1 MIATDHY
8 LSDEAFVTLLLYSA
22 FVPKD
27 TVATYGRGFLRFFQ
41 GDFTSGLYILTPLL
55 ENSLRHV
62 LKSHGHDVTSFDD
75 STMTQQDR
83 TISVLF
89 EQMRQELNSI
99 FGLAITTDIENVF
112 LRKPGPYLRHSLAH
126 GLLPDGAPY
135 GADAIYGCWLLFHLC
150 MLPLFPIRTQ
160 LMLPF
165 DDVTQD
171 QAVTPYTDPK

>member
-1 MIATDHY
+1 
-8 LSDEAFVTLLLYSA
+8 
-22 FVPKD
+22 
-27 TVATYGRGFLRFFQ
+27 
-41 GDFTSGLYILTPLL
+41 
-55 ENSLRHV
+55 
-62 LKSHGHDVTSFDD
+62 
-75 STMTQQDR
+75 MTQQDR

-89 EQMRQELNSI
+89 EQMRQELDSI

-150 MLPLFPIRTQ
+150 MVPLFPIRTQ

-165 DDVTQD
+165 DDVMQD
-171 QAVTPYTDPK
+171 QAATPHTDPK